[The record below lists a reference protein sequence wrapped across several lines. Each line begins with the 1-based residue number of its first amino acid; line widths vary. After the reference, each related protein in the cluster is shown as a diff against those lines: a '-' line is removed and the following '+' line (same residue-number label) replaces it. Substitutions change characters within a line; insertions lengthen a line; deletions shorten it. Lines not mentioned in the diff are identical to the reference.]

1 MQIQSSGMRSET
13 ARTAVDRHAVIA
25 AGQLLISAIWL
36 EHRVR
41 RVSANLSML
50 ARQGAFVMPVVK
62 PSITQ
67 RLDSG
72 PIGAS
77 SKLRNHSTHS

>member
-13 ARTAVDRHAVIA
+13 ARTAVDRHAFMA

-41 RVSANLSML
+41 RISTRLSTLPSQQASVVPGVSSEQLSC
-50 ARQGAFVMPVVK
+50 
-62 PSITQ
+62 
-67 RLDSG
+67 
-72 PIGAS
+72 S
-77 SKLRNHSTHS
+77 SSRESYDQ